1 MDKNDLIGSTA
12 HSAQISK
19 IAAEKGLNGLLSAIS
34 TAMKAV
40 ITHLSCRFWQ
50 FLCCRSA
57 LLELEENP
65 KTGEVVPI
73 PSRRVVKF
81 RPVKNLSGKIQ

>member
-1 MDKNDLIGSTA
+1 MNKNDLIESIA

-19 IAAEKGLNGLLSAIS
+19 IAAEKGLNGLLSTMS
-34 TAMKAV
+34 TAMKAGKRV
-40 ITHLSCRFWQ
+40 TLVGFGSFCVVDRAP
-50 FLCCRSA
+50 RVGR
-57 LLELEENP
+57 NP

-81 RPVKNLSGKIQ
+81 RPGKNLSGKIQ